1 MFAIRPYQQAAIDA
15 LYAWWMS
22 HPGIEQA
29 GILWMPTGAG
39 KSIVIAELVRLL
51 FDTWPEEQPRT
62 LILVPSKELAEQN
75 MQKLRALLP
84 AHLRLGFYS
93 ASVGQKRPDA
103 DVIVATIGSVA
114 RVAHVLGNIKCVV
127 IDECHLVN
135 PDGAGMYRALLDELA
150 QLCQFR
156 VVGLT
161 ATPFR
166 GNGVWLTDGT
176 DPLFTGIAHQVGLP
190 ELLELGHLAP
200 LIRPIDA
207 IQTHVDTTGIAMA
220 STGDFSIDELSER
233 VAEYLPAAA
242 AEAAVLA
249 ATRRKWIAFLPT
261 VRNAEAFVRELRA
274 LDIEAALVC
283 GETPKREREQLI
295 ADFRAGRI
303 RCLVTVL
310 ALATGFDVPDVD
322 CILWLRPTVSPVL
335 YIQGAGRGMRPGPG
349 KTDCLWLDFSDTT
362 ERMGPIDL
370 IRGRKRPRRNEDA
383 QAPFAVCKKCSA
395 QVRPASAMFCPE
407 CGEQLREDEEKEA
420 REVSNAPVM
429 SHQKATRIV
438 RYEVTRATYARHKKD
453 GRADSVRVDYWGGMR
468 RVASEWACFEHT
480 GFARAKA
487 ERWWQR
493 RAPGPVPRTVTE
505 ALGRIQSIA
514 CPRAV
519 VVNEVGRWPEIVRV
533 EWEAA
538 DAHAKRA

>member
-1 MFAIRPYQQAAIDA
+1 MIILRPYQQSALDA
-15 LYAWWMS
+15 LYAWWMA

-51 FDTWPEEQPRT
+51 FDTWPEDHPRT

-75 MQKLRALLP
+75 MDKLRALMP
-84 AHLRLGFYS
+84 GHLRLGFYS
-93 ASVGQKRPDA
+93 ASVGQKCPDA

-114 RVAHVLGNIKCVV
+114 KKAHVLGNIKCVV
-127 IDECHLVN
+127 VDECHLVN
-135 PDGAGMYRALLDELA
+135 PDGAGMYRALLDDLA
-150 QLCQFR
+150 RLCQFR

-166 GNGVWLTDGT
+166 GNGVWLTDGA
-176 DPLFTGIAHQVGLP
+176 DPLFTGIAHEVRLHD
-190 ELLELGHLAP
+190 LLDLGFLAP

-207 IQTHVDTTGIAMA
+207 VRTHIDTTGISIA
-220 STGDFSIDELSER
+220 STGDYSIDALDWR
-233 VAEYLPAAA
+233 VHEYLPAAA
-242 AEAAVLA
+242 AEACTLA

-261 VRNAEAFVRELRA
+261 VRNADQFVRELRA
-274 LDIEAALVC
+274 LGISAAVVC
-283 GETPKREREQLI
+283 GETPKREREELI
-295 ADFRAGRI
+295 EDFRAGHI

-335 YIQGAGRGMRPGPG
+335 YIQGAGRGMRIAPG

-370 IRGRKRPRRNEDA
+370 IRGRKRPRRSEDA
-383 QAPFAVCKKCSA
+383 QAPYAVCNACSA

-407 CGEQLREDEEKEA
+407 CGEQLREEESKAA
-420 REVSNAPVM
+420 REASNAAVM
-429 SHQKATRIV
+429 SHQATKIH
-438 RYEVTRATYARHKKD
+438 RYEITRATYARHQKD
-453 GRADSVRVDYWGGMR
+453 GSADSLRVEYWGGIR
-468 RVASEWACFEHT
+468 QIAREWVCLEHS

-487 ERWWQR
+487 ERWWAMR
-493 RAPGPVPRTVTE
+493 GAGPVPSTVSE
-505 ALGRIQSIA
+505 ALERVQLLA
-514 CPRAV
+514 APAAV
-519 VVNEVGRWPEIVRV
+519 VVNEAGRWPEIIKV
-533 EWEAA
+533 EWANA
-538 DAHAKRA
+538 DAA